1 MKRAGILKFRKKEKN
16 GQRKRKRLPF
26 ARKVVVDP
34 QRKKKLPF
42 AIRRKKSK
50 YPFKFQLLIRPG
62 LVLEDAQLL
71 HLIDKVKN
79 CSATAFNELPDYQ
92 VLTGRRE
99 EFDDKVLAIAWR
111 PDGEIAGY
119 CSCVLLPVPG
129 VGHVL
134 HLGLT
139 VVRPEDRGLGLTHF
153 LTRKA
158 VTGYIMRHRPVGR
171 LWCSNCAA
179 VLSSL
184 GNVALHFDKVY
195 PSPFEPT
202 IPSKKHQ
209 KIAETID
216 HYYRE
221 KMYIREDAV
230 FDRERFIFRGSV
242 RETVFQKD
250 ADDRRYYHRRGLIN
264 EYYKSVMD
272 FTQGDEVLQIGYCS
286 VISSFKHKIRI
297 RKQTKA
303 LKAAS

>member
-1 MKRAGILKFRKKEKN
+1 MKRAGIIKFRKKEKN
-16 GQRKRKRLPF
+16 GAKRRRKLPF

-42 AIRRKKSK
+42 PLRRKKSK
-50 YPFKFQLLIRPG
+50 YPFRFQLLIRPG
-62 LVLEDAQLL
+62 LVLEEAQLQ
-71 HLIDKVKN
+71 HLIEKVN
-79 CSATAFNELPDYQ
+79 NVSATCFAELPDYQ
-92 VLTGRRE
+92 VMSGKRE
-99 EFDDKVLAIAWR
+99 EFEDKVLAIAWR
-111 PDGEIAGY
+111 PDGEIAGF

-129 VGHVL
+129 IGQVL

-139 VVRPEDRGLGLTHF
+139 VVRPEDRGMGLTHF
-153 LTRKA
+153 LTRRA

-184 GNVALHFDKVY
+184 GNVAMHFDKVF
-195 PSPFEPT
+195 PSPFEHSN
-202 IPSKKHQ
+202 PSKKHQ
-209 KIAETID
+209 KIAEAID
-216 HYYRE
+216 KYYRQ
-221 KMYIREDAV
+221 KMYVREDAV
-230 FDRERFIFRGSV
+230 FDREHFIFRGSV
-242 RETVFQKD
+242 KETVFQKD
-250 ADDRRYYHRRGLIN
+250 ADDERYYHRRGLIN